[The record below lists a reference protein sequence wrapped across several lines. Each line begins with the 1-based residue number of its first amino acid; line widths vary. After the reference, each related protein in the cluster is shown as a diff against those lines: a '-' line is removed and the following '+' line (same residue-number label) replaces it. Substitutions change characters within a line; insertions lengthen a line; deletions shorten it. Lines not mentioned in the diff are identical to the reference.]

1 MCIRVLFFGGFAM
14 LSKLNYFSKAE
25 WTLWISSVVL
35 IVGTF
40 VLFHQT
46 DYLSLTASLIGA
58 TSLILNA
65 KGNPLGLVLGI
76 AFSLLYGYI
85 SYTFSYYGEM
95 LTYLGMTAPMSLYA
109 LVCWLRHPSGAGR
122 AEVKVGS
129 ISRREALFALVLSGV
144 VTVVFYFILRA
155 FHTANLLPSTISVT
169 TSFLAVYLTA
179 RRSPLF
185 AVAYA
190 ANDLVLILL
199 WGLAVLEDPAYLS
212 VVVCF
217 VMFFANDIY
226 GFINWSRMRRRQA
239 AAA

>member
-85 SYTFSYYGEM
+85 S
-95 LTYLGMTAPMSLYA
+95 
-109 LVCWLRHPSGAGR
+109 
-122 AEVKVGS
+122 
-129 ISRREALFALVLSGV
+129 
-144 VTVVFYFILRA
+144 
-155 FHTANLLPSTISVT
+155 
-169 TSFLAVYLTA
+169 
-179 RRSPLF
+179 
-185 AVAYA
+185 
-190 ANDLVLILL
+190 
-199 WGLAVLEDPAYLS
+199 
-212 VVVCF
+212 
-217 VMFFANDIY
+217 
-226 GFINWSRMRRRQA
+226 
-239 AAA
+239 